1 MIGTDPLPPALA
13 LIACAMGDGNPDA
26 NCRHRDEI
34 EEALGG
40 DAQEILDPFHD
51 LWSAVIEAGD
61 KVEPAFLMAAFP
73 ELGEL
78 IRRVA
83 LHWEEVC
90 PWAWQDYLKQLRQA
104 RRTEEARLHQ
114 CKIKEAIEAGLDPG
128 PAFLK
133 AAERM
138 ESLGLSAAPPRDREV
153 MLRGFFDD
161 LQNRKRKHDAGEL
174 TGIATG
180 ISRLDYITD
189 GLQPGEF
196 SVFGARPNMGKTAFG
211 ISTLCN
217 ASMEN
222 ETPTLFITLEGSEY
236 ALMRRLAACYT
247 GANASD
253 LRRGKI
259 GQWESQLT
267 RFMVRFQ
274 DSPITIMDHVEN
286 PEILGI
292 DGIVT
297 AGRIAVKRHGVRLIV
312 VDYLQKVRPSGDHES
327 HNLAIAEV
335 SEKLARLG
343 QSTGAHVMAL
353 AQLKREA
360 EGCERVPIMSDLA
373 ESGHIE
379 RDADLIMLLHRE
391 DRTLEEGK
399 IVVAKQR
406 DGELDIIPIHFDL
419 KRQRIQSARRDG
431 PDHSAK

>member
-1 MIGTDPLPPALA
+1 MIRKDPLPPALA
-13 LIACAMGDGNPDA
+13 LIACAMGDNNPEA
-26 NCRHRDEI
+26 NCRHRDTI

-40 DAQEILDPFHD
+40 DAQELLSPFHD

-61 KVEPAFLMAAFP
+61 KVEPACIMAKFP
-73 ELGEL
+73 KLQDL
-78 IRRVA
+78 IRRVV
-83 LHWEEVC
+83 HQWDEVC
-90 PWAWQDYLKQLRQA
+90 PWQWSEYLTQLREK
-104 RRTEEARLHQ
+104 RRSEEARLHQ
-114 CKIKEAIEAGLDPG
+114 CKITDAIEAGLDPG

-138 ESLGLSAAPPRDREV
+138 ESLGLSAAPPRDRKV

-161 LQNRKRKHDAGEL
+161 LQNRKRKDDAGEL

-180 ISRLDYITD
+180 ISQLDWITD

-196 SVFGARPNMGKTAFG
+196 SVVGARPNMGKTAVG
-211 ISTLCN
+211 ISTLCHV
-217 ASMEN
+217 SMEN
-222 ETPTLFITLEGSEY
+222 ETPTLFITLEGSAY

-253 LRRGKI
+253 LRRGNI
-259 GQWESQLT
+259 GPWERELT
-267 RFMVRFQ
+267 RFMLRFQ
-274 DSPITIMDHVEN
+274 DSPITMLNHVEN

-297 AGRIAVKRHGVRLIV
+297 AGRIAVKRHGVRLII

-360 EGCERVPIMSDLA
+360 EGSDRAPIMSDLA

-379 RDADLIMLLHRE
+379 RDADLIMLFHRE
-391 DRTLEEGK
+391 DRTMEEGK
-399 IVVAKQR
+399 IIVAKQR
-406 DGELDIIPIHFDL
+406 DGELDMIPIHFDL
-419 KRQRIQSARRDG
+419 KRQRIQSVQREK
-431 PDHSAK
+431 PD